1 MQGTCRRV
9 SKQERGKQ
17 MTTTQERFERWLS
30 GVDEGDR
37 TELEA
42 MSASEREDAFFQD
55 LAFGT
60 AGLRGV
66 LGLGSNRMNVY
77 TVAQATQGL
86 ADYLNAQ
93 AGGAAGAGE
102 GKGAA
107 GAAGRKETAGEGD
120 TADAGAPLVAVCRDS
135 RRGGEEFVRTIAG
148 VLAANGV
155 RCALYPRV
163 EPTPALSFAVRHLH
177 ADAGINVTA
186 SHNPAA
192 YNGYKVYGADGCQI
206 KTEQARAIQQAI
218 DALDAFADVKSVPF
232 KEAVETGLA
241 TWMGEEVLEAFVDA
255 VAAQS
260 LEPLAGEGQG
270 AGADGDADDSGAGAQ
285 APLHIVYTP
294 LNGSGL
300 ECCRAIFERVGGVEL
315 SVVPSQEAPDGDFP
329 TCPYPNP
336 EIREALGEGLKLCA
350 QVSPDILIATDPD
363 CDRVGTAVLHDGKW
377 RLPTGN
383 EMGAL
388 LLDYIC
394 TRRAARG
401 EDLSRAVAVTTIVS
415 TTLADE
421 LAAFHG
427 FELRRVLTGFK
438 YIGEQIA
445 LLEAAGQAERFVF
458 GFEESYGYLSGAH
471 VRDKDAVNASMLIA
485 QMTRFYKEQ
494 GMDLLGRMDALY
506 AQFGYRLTR
515 TLSYEFSG
523 AAGAVRMKELM
534 GAFRTQVPAAFAGLA
549 VQETLDYESGC
560 AMPVAGGTGAGEGGG
575 QPQTLPAANVL
586 EYRLDGGAKVLLR
599 PSGTEPKVKAYLFAN
614 GDTRADGE
622 ALLDALE
629 ADVAAY
635 MS

>member
-1 MQGTCRRV
+1 
-9 SKQERGKQ
+9 
-17 MTTTQERFERWLS
+17 MTTTQERFEQWLS
-30 GVDEGDR
+30 GVDAGER
-37 TELEA
+37 ARLEA
-42 MSASEREDAFFQD
+42 LSDEEREDAFFQE

-66 LGLGSNRMNVY
+66 LGLGPNRMNVY
-77 TVAQATQGL
+77 TVAKATQGL

-93 AGGAAGAGE
+93 KAGAGE
-102 GKGAA
+102 
-107 GAAGRKETAGEGD
+107 
-120 TADAGAPLVAVCRDS
+120 APLVAVCRDS
-135 RRGGEEFVRTIAG
+135 RHGGEEFVHTIAG

-155 RCALYPRV
+155 RSALYPRV

-218 DALDAFADVKSVPF
+218 DALDAFADVKSMPF
-232 KEAVETGLA
+232 EEALEAGLA

-260 LEPLAGEGQG
+260 PEPLAGEGRCADG
-270 AGADGDADDSGAGAQ
+270 APDAGGADAANGVQ
-285 APLHIVYTP
+285 TPLKVVYTP

-315 SVVPSQEAPDGDFP
+315 AVVPSQEAPDGDFP

-336 EIREALGEGLKLCA
+336 EIREALSEGLKLCA

-363 CDRVGTAVLHDGKW
+363 CDRVGTAVFHDGEW

-445 LLEAAGQAERFVF
+445 LLEAAGHPERFIF
-458 GFEESYGYLSGAH
+458 GFEESYGYMSGTH

-485 QMTRFYKEQ
+485 QMTRFFKEQ
-494 GMDLLGRMDALY
+494 GIDLLARMDALY

-515 TLSYEFSG
+515 TVSYEFAG
-523 AAGAVRMKELM
+523 AAGAARMKELM
-534 GAFRTQVPAAFAGLA
+534 GEFRANPPAAFAQAA
-549 VQETLDYESGC
+549 VAETIDYESGQK
-560 AMPVAGGTGAGEGGG
+560 MPVVGGADAGENGGR
-575 QPQTLPAANVL
+575 PQTLPAANVL

-614 GDTRADGE
+614 GATRADGE

-629 ADVAAY
+629 ADVAAR
-635 MS
+635 MR

>member
-1 MQGTCRRV
+1 
-9 SKQERGKQ
+9 

-30 GVDEGDR
+30 NVDEGER
-37 TELEA
+37 ARLEA
-42 MSASEREDAFFQD
+42 LSDGEREDAFFQE

-77 TVAQATQGL
+77 TVAKATQGL

-93 AGGAAGAGE
+93 G
-102 GKGAA
+102 
-107 GAAGRKETAGEGD
+107 
-120 TADAGAPLVAVCRDS
+120 ADAHDAAHDGAHDAAHDAPLVVVCRDS
-135 RRGGEEFVRTIAG
+135 RHGGEEFVHTIAG

-206 KTEQARAIQQAI
+206 KTGQAQAIQQAI
-218 DALDAFADVKSVPF
+218 DALDAFSDVKSMPF
-232 KEAVETGLA
+232 EEALDEGFA
-241 TWMGEEVLEAFVDA
+241 TWMDEEVLEAFVNA

-260 LEPLAGEGQG
+260 LEPLAGEGG
-270 AGADGDADDSGAGAQ
+270 GEDGAGAQ
-285 APLHIVYTP
+285 GGSTAGAAQTPVRIVYTP
-294 LNGSGL
+294 LSGSGL

-315 SVVPSQEAPDGDFP
+315 SVVGSQEKPDGDFP

-336 EIREALGEGLKLCA
+336 EIREALDEGLKLCA
-350 QVSPDILIATDPD
+350 QVSPDVLIATDPD
-363 CDRVGTAVLHDGKW
+363 CDRVGTAVFHEGKW

-415 TTLADE
+415 TTLADG

-445 LLEAAGQAERFVF
+445 LLEAAGRPERFIF
-458 GFEESYGYLSGAH
+458 GFEESYGYMSGTH

-494 GMDLLGRMDALY
+494 GINLLARMDALY

-515 TLSYEFSG
+515 TLSYEFAG
-523 AAGAVRMKELM
+523 AAGAGRMKELM
-534 GAFRTQVPAAFAGLA
+534 GEFRAKPPSAFAGRA
-549 VQETLDYESGC
+549 VEETLDYETGRE
-560 AMPVAGGTGAGEGGG
+560 MPVVCGGAMGAAGGTGADAGKGDAEG
-575 QPQTLPAANVL
+575 PCRQTLPPANVL
-586 EYRLDGGAKVLLR
+586 EYRLEGGAKVLLR

-614 GDTRADGE
+614 GATRADGE

-629 ADVAAY
+629 ADVAAR
-635 MS
+635 MR

>member
-1 MQGTCRRV
+1 MAHTTKGTA
-9 SKQERGKQ
+9 KQ
-17 MTTTQERFERWLS
+17 MTTTQERFEKWLS
-30 GVDEGDR
+30 GVDADER
-37 TELEA
+37 TQLQALSDE
-42 MSASEREDAFFQD
+42 EREDAFFQE

-66 LGLGSNRMNVY
+66 LGLGPNRMNIY
-77 TVAQATQGL
+77 TVAKATQGL

-93 AGGAAGAGE
+93 
-102 GKGAA
+102 KI
-107 GAAGRKETAGEGD
+107 D
-120 TADAGAPLVAVCRDS
+120 ADEAPLVAVCRDS
-135 RRGGEEFVRTIAG
+135 RHGGEEFVRTIAG

-155 RCALYPRV
+155 RSALYPRV

-232 KEAVETGLA
+232 EEAVEAGLA
-241 TWMGEEVLEAFVDA
+241 TWMDEEVLEAFVDA

-260 LEPLAGEGQG
+260 LEPLADAGGE
-270 AGADGDADDSGAGAQ
+270 AGADGDADDPGATGNAQ
-285 APLHIVYTP
+285 TPLKVVYTP

-336 EIREALGEGLKLCA
+336 EIREALAEGLKLCA

-363 CDRVGTAVLHDGKW
+363 CDRVGTAVFHDGGW

-445 LLEAAGQAERFVF
+445 LLEAAGHPERFIF
-458 GFEESYGYLSGAH
+458 GFEESYGYMSGVH

-494 GMDLLGRMDALY
+494 GIDLLARMDALY

-515 TLSYEFSG
+515 TLSYEFAG
-523 AAGAVRMKELM
+523 AAGAARMKELM
-534 GAFRTQVPAAFAGLA
+534 GEFRANPPAAFAQVA
-549 VQETLDYESGC
+549 VAETLDYEAGRE
-560 AMPVAGGTGAGEGGG
+560 MPVVGGVAAVGAGENGG
-575 QPQTLPAANVL
+575 QPQVLPAANVL
-586 EYRLDGGAKVLLR
+586 EYRLNGGAKVLLR

-629 ADVAAY
+629 ADVAAR
-635 MS
+635 MR